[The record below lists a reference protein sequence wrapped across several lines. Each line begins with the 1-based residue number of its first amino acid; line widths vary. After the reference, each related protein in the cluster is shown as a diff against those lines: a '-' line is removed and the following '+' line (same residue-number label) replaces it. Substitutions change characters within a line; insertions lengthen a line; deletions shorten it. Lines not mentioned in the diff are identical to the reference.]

1 MDGCPAMT
9 ARPDD
14 DGVIGWPMT
23 AARRVGLLVLRRVG
37 LLVLALVALLAPP
50 GTARADAAAPTDF
63 RSEIVAI
70 TPPTDAITVSILG
83 GDAFVMLRVRPGST
97 VEIAGYRAEPYL
109 MFDADGTV
117 RVNDA
122 SPTAAANTE
131 RYGAVPAA
139 VEGVDPLSV
148 PPIWRVVATDG
159 TYAWHDHRTHWM
171 AAGPPADTVRGA
183 VFATSWL
190 DLVVDGQPVRVD
202 VAFRWLG
209 APSEVPTVGGLLLG
223 VFAVLIVL
231 SARKPLA
238 IALGLAALAAAGVG
252 WWQYRSFPP
261 AADPPITWYLLPAL
275 AVGAAL
281 VALVLRRSLMG
292 RAALL
297 LGGLLLGG
305 WVVLRRDGFTMAA
318 LPTDA
323 PFWLDR
329 GVSAAAGV
337 VAAIAAIGGG
347 LAMFRLPT
355 PEPEPEPPPPAK
367 RSRSKQSATTTQTT
381 TWGRKR

>member
-1 MDGCPAMT
+1 MT
-9 ARPDD
+9 
-14 DGVIGWPMT
+14 VV
-23 AARRVGLLVLRRVG
+23 RRVGLP
-37 LLVLALVALLAPP
+37 VLALAALLTPA
-50 GTARADAAAPTDF
+50 GTVRADAAAPTDF
-63 RSEIVAI
+63 RTEIVSI
-70 TPPTDAITVSILG
+70 TPPTDAVAVSILG
-83 GDAFVMLRVRPGST
+83 GDAFVMLSVRTGST
-97 VEIAGYRAEPYL
+97 VEIAGYRGEPYL
-109 MFDADGTV
+109 AFDADGTV

-131 RYGAVPAA
+131 RYGAVPVA
-139 VEGVDPLSV
+139 VEGVEPLAV
-148 PPIWRVVATDG
+148 PPVWRVVATDG

-171 AAGPPADTVRGA
+171 AADPPSEAVRGA

-209 APSEVPTVGGLLLG
+209 TPSEVPAVGGLLLG
-223 VFAVLIVL
+223 AFAVLIAL
-231 SARKPLA
+231 SARRPLA

-252 WWQYRSFPP
+252 WWQYRSFPTS
-261 AADPPITWYLLPAL
+261 ADPPITWYLLPAL

-281 VALVLRRSLMG
+281 VALVLGRSLMG

-305 WVVLRRDGFTMAA
+305 WVVLRRDGFVMAA

-337 VAAIAAIGGG
+337 VAAIAIVGGG

-355 PEPEPEPPPPAK
+355 PEPEPEPPTSK
-367 RSRSKQSATTTQTT
+367 RSRSKQSGTTAQTT